1 MKKNILMLL
10 AFASC
15 TLPMTAQT
23 ETLQQVINTLN
34 ANAANQ
40 NANTANTATQD
51 TQGTRTTAQ
60 TFVFR
65 YGFVNADS
73 VLHAMPEYAMAQ
85 RSLTALRQKYD
96 REMKRSEDD
105 FNIKYESFLDQQRD
119 LVPSILHKR
128 QAELQDMMEKN
139 IAFKAEA
146 RRLLAQAE
154 ADAMAPLRE
163 QINELLQQVAK
174 DMQLAFVLNT
184 GSDACP
190 YVNPAMSVDITDTLV
205 DLLKKRR

>member
-40 NANTANTATQD
+40 NANTARQD

-85 RSLTALRQKYD
+85 RSLTALRQKYV
-96 REMKRSEDD
+96 REMKRS
-105 FNIKYESFLDQQRD
+105 
-119 LVPSILHKR
+119 
-128 QAELQDMMEKN
+128 
-139 IAFKAEA
+139 
-146 RRLLAQAE
+146 
-154 ADAMAPLRE
+154 
-163 QINELLQQVAK
+163 
-174 DMQLAFVLNT
+174 
-184 GSDACP
+184 
-190 YVNPAMSVDITDTLV
+190 
-205 DLLKKRR
+205 

>member
-10 AFASC
+10 ALVAG

-34 ANAANQ
+34 ANAASQ
-40 NANTANTATQD
+40 NASANTATQD
-51 TQGTRTTAQ
+51 TQSTHATAQ

-65 YGFVNADS
+65 YGFVNTDS

-139 IAFKAEA
+139 IAFKTEA

-190 YVNPAMSVDITDTLV
+190 YVNPAMSVDITDTLI

>member
-1 MKKNILMLL
+1 MKKNILLLL

-40 NANTANTATQD
+40 NANTARQD

-105 FNIKYESFLDQQRD
+105 FNIKYESFLEQQRD

-190 YVNPAMSVDITDTLV
+190 YVNPAMSVDITDTLI

>member
-40 NANTANTATQD
+40 NANTARQD

-105 FNIKYESFLDQQRD
+105 FNIKYESFLEQQRD

-190 YVNPAMSVDITDTLV
+190 YVNPAMSVDITDTLI
-205 DLLKKRR
+205 DLLKKRK

>member
-1 MKKNILMLL
+1 MSGRLSDSRKTVFQPLVGLL
-10 AFASC
+10 SYYRCFAVGTYGDYLDGRLQFAFEECDIVSER
-15 TLPMTAQT
+15 LR
-23 ETLQQVINTLN
+23 EVGFG
-34 ANAANQ
+34 AA
-40 NANTANTATQD
+40 A
-51 TQGTRTTAQ
+51 GE
-60 TFVFR
+60 V
-65 YGFVNADS
+65 
-73 VLHAMPEYAMAQ
+73 
-85 RSLTALRQKYD
+85 
-96 REMKRSEDD
+96 
-105 FNIKYESFLDQQRD
+105 
-119 LVPSILHKR
+119 LVPARELHILRLH
-128 QAELQDMMEKN
+128 

-190 YVNPAMSVDITDTLV
+190 YVNPAMSVDITDTLI

>member
-40 NANTANTATQD
+40 NANTATQD

-65 YGFVNADS
+65 YGFFNADS

-105 FNIKYESFLDQQRD
+105 FNIKYESFLEQQRD

-190 YVNPAMSVDITDTLV
+190 YVNPAISVDITDTLI

>member
-1 MKKNILMLL
+1 MLL

-40 NANTANTATQD
+40 NANTATQD

-174 DMQLAFVLNT
+174 DMQLAFLLNT

-190 YVNPAMSVDITDTLV
+190 YVNPAMSVDITDTLI

>member
-10 AFASC
+10 ALASC
-15 TLPMTAQT
+15 ALPMTAQT

-34 ANAANQ
+34 ANAASQ
-40 NANTANTATQD
+40 TATQD
-51 TQGTRTTAQ
+51 TQSTRATAQ

-65 YGFVNADS
+65 YGFVNTDS

-190 YVNPAMSVDITDTLV
+190 YVNPAMSVDITDALI

>member
-10 AFASC
+10 ALASC

-34 ANAANQ
+34 ANAASQ
-40 NANTANTATQD
+40 NASANTATQD
-51 TQGTRTTAQ
+51 TQSTHATAQ

-65 YGFVNADS
+65 YGFVNTDS

-96 REMKRSEDD
+96 REMKRSDDD

-190 YVNPAMSVDITDTLV
+190 YVNPAMSVDITDALI

>member
-10 AFASC
+10 SFASC

-40 NANTANTATQD
+40 NANTARQD

-105 FNIKYESFLDQQRD
+105 FNIKYESFLEQQRD

-190 YVNPAMSVDITDTLV
+190 YVNPAMSVDITDTLI

>member
-10 AFASC
+10 ALASC

-40 NANTANTATQD
+40 NANTATQD

-105 FNIKYESFLDQQRD
+105 FNIKYESFLEQQRD

-190 YVNPAMSVDITDTLV
+190 YVNPAMSVDITDTLI

>member
-10 AFASC
+10 ALASC

-34 ANAANQ
+34 ANAASQ
-40 NANTANTATQD
+40 NASANTATQD
-51 TQGTRTTAQ
+51 TQSTHTTAQ

-65 YGFVNADS
+65 YGFVNTDS

-190 YVNPAMSVDITDTLV
+190 YVNPAMSVDITDTLI

>member
-10 AFASC
+10 ALASC

-34 ANAANQ
+34 ANAASQ
-40 NANTANTATQD
+40 NASANTATQD
-51 TQGTRTTAQ
+51 TQSTHTTAQ

-65 YGFVNADS
+65 YGFVNTDS

-190 YVNPAMSVDITDTLV
+190 YVNPAMSVDITDALI

>member
-40 NANTANTATQD
+40 NANTARQD

-73 VLHAMPEYAMAQ
+73 VLHAMPEYAMAH

-105 FNIKYESFLDQQRD
+105 FNIKYESFLEQQRD

-190 YVNPAMSVDITDTLV
+190 YVNPAMSVDITDTLI